1 MSTTRIHERYTLN
14 ATERLKLRKQIE
26 TLFRLG
32 KAFSVLPLRVL
43 FLIVPKL
50 ETEPSPVRIGF
61 SIPKKRIRK
70 AVGRNRIKRLLKES
84 WRLQK
89 LKIYPLIPENQQ
101 LHLFFV
107 YTGKEKFNF
116 EQAFEVTE
124 KVILELQR
132 KIQV

>member
-26 TLFRLG
+26 TLFQSG
-32 KAFSVLPLRVL
+32 KAFSVVPLRVL

-50 ETEPSPVRIGF
+50 EGELSPVRIGF
-61 SIPKKRIRK
+61 AIPKKRIRQ
-70 AVGRNRIKRLLKES
+70 AVGRNRIRRLLKEA

-89 LKIYPLIPENQQ
+89 LKLYPLIPEHQQ
-101 LHLFFV
+101 LHIFFI

-116 EQAFEVTE
+116 EQAFEVAG
-124 KVILELQR
+124 KAISELQR
-132 KIQV
+132 KIQA